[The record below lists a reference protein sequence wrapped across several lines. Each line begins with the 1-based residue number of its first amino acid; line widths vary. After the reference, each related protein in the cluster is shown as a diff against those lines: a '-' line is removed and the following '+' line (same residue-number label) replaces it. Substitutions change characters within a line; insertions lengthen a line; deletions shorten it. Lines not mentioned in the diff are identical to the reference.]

1 MQAADTVGL
10 ALGAELLLRSRGV
23 AALRLVE
30 ALGGDWSVPKRWC
43 VGKSMQR
50 LDRKTVIRWK
60 AARTLYMAVKACLFD
75 EARLGS
81 GLSSVLRYEH
91 SRYSGNKIAF
101 TVDNTKFSHTS
112 FYIQAFL

>member
-43 VGKSMQR
+43 VGKAMRR
-50 LDRKTVIRWK
+50 LDKNTVIR
-60 AARTLYMAVKACLFD
+60 
-75 EARLGS
+75 
-81 GLSSVLRYEH
+81 
-91 SRYSGNKIAF
+91 
-101 TVDNTKFSHTS
+101 
-112 FYIQAFL
+112 